1 MKRNRKFALLYIV
14 LATVVSVGAA
24 FFQHILEHS
33 YLDRNGLYKSGVLT
47 PEIFVVYAVLSALLI
62 LTVVFFLRFD
72 IVPKEMKNGNVNTS
86 IVSVLAAVALVYTA
100 ITFFKTDV
108 PFYAQGTSEYMV
120 QRMKLFA
127 SVVAFPAALYFMMT
141 AFMGKA
147 KSKITP
153 YLSFFPLLWTLFYVM
168 SLYFDR
174 STLINNPVK
183 SLCQLALVVLML
195 YQLYEIRAQIGRAK
209 MVASFVFSLLS
220 TLFLSAAFVPV
231 AVDVAMGTKALTLD
245 NMFVI
250 VCAIMAVYTLSR
262 AIDFAFYSEIDIAKI
277 IEERA
282 REEREKAGITEPAEN
297 AEAVG
302 QVEADAGE
310 TEAEAVEET
319 EETTEEESVSSEI
332 GSLLASL
339 MAVAEET
346 EPEEA
351 AEETIE
357 EVVEEVAEET
367 TEEVVEEVT
376 EETTEEVVEEAA
388 EETTEEVVE
397 EVAEE
402 TTEEVV
408 EEIAE
413 ETADEVV
420 EEAAEETAD
429 EAVEETAEETT
440 EEDDT
445 LKRLKAF
452 FGDGN

>member
-1 MKRNRKFALLYIV
+1 
-14 LATVVSVGAA
+14 
-24 FFQHILEHS
+24 
-33 YLDRNGLYKSGVLT
+33 
-47 PEIFVVYAVLSALLI
+47 
-62 LTVVFFLRFD
+62 
-72 IVPKEMKNGNVNTS
+72 
-86 IVSVLAAVALVYTA
+86 
-100 ITFFKTDV
+100 
-108 PFYAQGTSEYMV
+108 
-120 QRMKLFA
+120 
-127 SVVAFPAALYFMMT
+127 
-141 AFMGKA
+141 
-147 KSKITP
+147 
-153 YLSFFPLLWTLFYVM
+153 M

-231 AVDVAMGTKALTLD
+231 AVDVAMSTKALTLD

-250 VCAIMAVYTLSR
+250 VCAVMAVYTLSR

-310 TEAEAVEET
+310 NEAEAVEET

-346 EPEEA
+346 EPEEVIEET
-351 AEETIE
+351 AEETI
-357 EVVEEVAEET
+357 
-367 TEEVVEEVT
+367 
-376 EETTEEVVEEAA
+376 EEVVEEAA

-397 EVAEE
+397 EAAEETIEEVVEETAEE

-408 EEIAE
+408 EETAE
-413 ETADEVV
+413 ETTEEV
-420 EEAAEETAD
+420 
-429 EAVEETAEETT
+429 VEETAEETT